1 MLRWLF
7 LSCIVIGLCKVISFD
22 SSRMLKAKKEAV
34 QILLEERELAYFK
47 RVVSS
52 ICQPLS
58 KMEAKLSTF
67 V

>member
-34 QILLEERELAYFK
+34 QILLEEREWAYFK
-47 RVVSS
+47 RVSS
-52 ICQPLS
+52 ICQPVS
-58 KMEAKLSTF
+58 NMEAKLSTF
-67 V
+67 E